1 MADLNRA
8 FSALQIRAPTNMM
21 PRRSALNTLPR
32 SRRMRIVR
40 SGAVGWTPM
49 FQHLVRLLILIRRV
63 ARGMIKKLTYQ
74 SWAGDVPNW
83 SLGGFM
89 SDGSGDFNTGWRN
102 RGQGILRL
110 L

>member
-1 MADLNRA
+1 
-8 FSALQIRAPTNMM
+8 
-21 PRRSALNTLPR
+21 
-32 SRRMRIVR
+32 
-40 SGAVGWTPM
+40 
-49 FQHLVRLLILIRRV
+49 
-63 ARGMIKKLTYQ
+63 MIATFLSKAYNHKKGDEKYDQKLTYQ

-89 SDGSGDFNTGWRN
+89 TDGSGSFNTGWRN